1 MGVDGRMAKVEIVAY
16 EVFSFGG
23 SNFYCSDCFKK
34 HPDSKDWI
42 EKVYSQKD
50 LVEKSSVF
58 CCKCEKELGSMAT

>member
-42 EKVYSQKD
+42 EKD